1 MDKLKIKD
9 IIDTIN
15 SCFDGVIITESD
27 ADKKL
32 DELGIDSIGF
42 ISIIV
47 KLEETYGVEFPDD
60 KLIMSELDSAAE
72 ILNVMQEITKGDKV

>member
-32 DELGIDSIGF
+32 DELYRFDRLYF
-42 ISIIV
+42 N
-47 KLEETYGVEFPDD
+47 YR
-60 KLIMSELDSAAE
+60 
-72 ILNVMQEITKGDKV
+72 

>member
-47 KLEETYGVEFPDD
+47 KLEETYGFEFPDD

>member
-1 MDKLKIKD
+1 M
-9 IIDTIN
+9 N
-15 SCFDGVIITESD
+15 S
-27 ADKKL
+27 
-32 DELGIDSIGF
+32 IDSIGF

>member
-15 SCFDGVIITESD
+15 SCFDGLIITESD